1 MGHLRESAE
10 VITVRSIS
18 QERIKTLI
26 RGPTVCVRSYRRRN
40 MLTLMPGIVILN
52 KAR

>member
-1 MGHLRESAE
+1 MDHLRESAE

-26 RGPTVCVRSYRRRN
+26 RDPTVCVRSYTRRN
-40 MLTLMPGIVILN
+40 ILTLLPGIVILN